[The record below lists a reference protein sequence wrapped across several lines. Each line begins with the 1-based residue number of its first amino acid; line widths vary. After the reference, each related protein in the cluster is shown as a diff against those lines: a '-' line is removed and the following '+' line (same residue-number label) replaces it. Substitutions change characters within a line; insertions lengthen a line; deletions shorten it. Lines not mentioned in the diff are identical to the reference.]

1 MPEQQNAASKH
12 STKIFSLFISALYN
26 LLNSTHKCNLS
37 VRPFVMVAKL
47 AKKYSRGVGKPSF
60 LLVHLVSV
68 SLSLLL
74 SMTLPP
80 FHQAM
85 LSYASCRL
93 LYRIQ
98 RWSFFSL
105 EQEREFPS
113 LSLSFRFG
121 FSHLYE
127 LNLGNNNKA
136 AGNNAC
142 GFAAFAV
149 FLLTAY
155 STINFFVVL
164 PSMTV

>member
-1 MPEQQNAASKH
+1 
-12 STKIFSLFISALYN
+12 
-26 LLNSTHKCNLS
+26 
-37 VRPFVMVAKL
+37 MVAKL

-80 FHQAM
+80 FHQARITDTYRLLCHLWQAM

-113 LSLSFRFG
+113 LALSFYFG

-127 LNLGNNNKA
+127 LNLGNNKKA

-142 GFAAFAV
+142 GLIRV
-149 FLLTAY
+149 FCNFSNLLHNQLLRRVAEHDGINTLRQIAKVY
-155 STINFFVVL
+155 S
-164 PSMTV
+164 